1 MQVQPVKAYP
11 VQQPVQNVVAVD
23 MNSFMV
29 LNAVQRV
36 SVKQLGALGEAVT
49 CGAYPNSYLISDYNR
64 MYQPMRNNKPYGDPL
79 PSKLIYQLI
88 IGNQV
93 LNNYIFMK
101 NHLMLQ
107 M

>member
-1 MQVQPVKAYP
+1 MKLLKMQVQPVKAYP

-49 CGAYPNSYLISDYNR
+49 CGR
-64 MYQPMRNNKPYGDPL
+64 MAIHCHIQCFL
-79 PSKLIYQLI
+79 
-88 IGNQV
+88 
-93 LNNYIFMK
+93 
-101 NHLMLQ
+101 
-107 M
+107 

>member
-49 CGAYPNSYLISDYNR
+49 CGAYPNSYLISLGGYLKDPD
-64 MYQPMRNNKPYGDPL
+64 QGDD
-79 PSKLIYQLI
+79 KYTM
-88 IGNQV
+88 
-93 LNNYIFMK
+93 NY
-101 NHLMLQ
+101 
-107 M
+107 